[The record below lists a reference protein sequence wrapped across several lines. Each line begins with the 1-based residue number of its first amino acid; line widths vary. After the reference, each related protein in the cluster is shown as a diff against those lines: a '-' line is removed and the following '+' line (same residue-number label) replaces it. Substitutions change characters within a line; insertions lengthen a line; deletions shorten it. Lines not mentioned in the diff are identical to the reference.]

1 MGELMTT
8 VLFTGVKTATYDV
21 LTEARKHFTQS
32 ELAKRLDIDV
42 RTVRRWEV
50 RESEPPKYVSLALK
64 QLMLPLAAEYESS
77 ADFTFVDLFAGIGG
91 IRRAFEEQGG
101 RCVFTSEW
109 DAYAQKTYAANFPDG
124 HDIAGDITQ
133 VNEALIPD
141 HDVLL
146 AGFPC
151 QPFSIAG
158 VSKKNALGR
167 AHGFDDETQGTLF
180 FDLERIIAAK
190 RPRAFLLENVK
201 NLKSHDK
208 GRTFEV
214 IHRTLTQKLGY
225 DVHYK
230 VIDGAH
236 FVPQHRERILIVGFR
251 EPVAFD
257 WDILNLPPKGSHL
270 LEEILHK
277 TDGSEPVLSW
287 DDGRFFDHKKRI
299 VNPKY
304 TLTENLWSYL
314 QAYKAKHAAAGNGF
328 GFGLVTGKQVSRTL
342 SARYYKDGSE
352 ILISQGASNRP
363 RRLTPRECA
372 RLMGFSDE
380 FRIPVSDTRAYQQF
394 ADAAVV
400 PVIASVARLLLSS
413 LKTVQVGV
421 SHEVIEPSPVS
432 ESVVKKG
439 LWTKEQVKLAFHLYC
454 QLPFGKLD
462 QRTAEVIELAR
473 LIGRT
478 PSAVAMKLVNL
489 ASLDPA
495 IRNSGRAG
503 LSNAS
508 ALDRQ
513 VWDAFHADWEALAI
527 EAAQIK
533 AALASERNESLIP
546 PPEMQPEVEDFVGLD
561 RQVLATQRVKQSF
574 FRRAVLSG
582 YRGRCCMSG
591 LSDSRLLIA
600 SHIVPWSYD
609 KNTRLNPRNGLCLS
623 AIHDKA
629 FDRGLITLSDE
640 FTVVLSAQL
649 LRSKDAFVKEVLIPI
664 HGKQIELPE
673 RFLPSPEFIEHHRT
687 VVFAN
692 EKSTSAKRG

>member
-1 MGELMTT
+1 MAT
-8 VLFTGVKTATYDV
+8 VLFTGVEAATYGV
-21 LTEARKHFTQS
+21 LTEARKHFTQT
-32 ELAKRLDIDV
+32 ELAKRLEIDV

-50 RESEPPKYVSLALK
+50 RESEPPKYVALALK
-64 QLMLPLAAEYESS
+64 QLMLPLARQYESS
-77 ADFTFVDLFAGIGG
+77 AEFTFVDLFAGIGG
-91 IRRAFEEQGG
+91 IRRAFEDQGG

-109 DAYAQKTYAANFPDG
+109 DAYAQKTYAANFPNG
-124 HDIAGDITQ
+124 HEIAGDITQ

-190 RPRAFLLENVK
+190 RPRGFLLENVK

-214 IHRTLTQKLGY
+214 IHRTLTKKLGY

-257 WDILNLPPKGSHL
+257 WDILNLPPKGSHV

-277 TDGSEPVLSW
+277 TDGSEPALPW
-287 DDGRFFDHKKRI
+287 DEGRFFDHDKRI

-304 TLTENLWSYL
+304 TLTENLWNYL
-314 QAYKAKHAAAGNGF
+314 QAYKAKHAALGNGF

-352 ILISQGASNRP
+352 ILISQGARERP

-394 ADAAVV
+394 ADAAVIPMV
-400 PVIASVARLLLSS
+400 AAVARLLVSS
-413 LKTVQVGV
+413 LNAEQVGF

-432 ESVVKKG
+432 EKAVKKG
-439 LWTKEQVKLAFHLYC
+439 LWTNEQVKLAFHLYC

-462 QRTAEVIELAR
+462 QRTVEVIELAR

-513 VWDAFHADWEALAI
+513 VWAEFHADWEGLTVECAQIRTALANKKG
-527 EAAQIK
+527 ETPTM
-533 AALASERNESLIP
+533 P
-546 PPEMQPEVEDFVGLD
+546 PDVQAGPEDYVGLD
-561 RQVLATQRVKQSF
+561 RQVLAMQRVKQSF
-574 FRRAVLSG
+574 FRRSVLSG

-591 LSDSRLLIA
+591 LSDSRLLVA

-629 FDRGLITLSDE
+629 FDRGLITLSNE
-640 FTVVLSAQL
+640 FAVVVSAQL
-649 LRSKDAFVKEVLIPI
+649 LRSEDAFVKEVLVPI

-673 RFLPSPEFIEHHRT
+673 RFLPSREFIEHHRT

-692 EKSTSAKRG
+692 EESTRAKRG